1 MFQYSFFEKNFL
13 IDRKMI
19 HEMCTAIYAQQKLHI
34 TIKNERNERN
44 AKNKEI

>member
-1 MFQYSFFEKNFL
+1 
-13 IDRKMI
+13 
-19 HEMCTAIYAQQKLHI
+19 MCTAIYAQQKLHI